1 MTTRLNLDGNEIV
14 IRPLQR
20 ADVPGVGRFVAA
32 LSTHDLLFLRRDLQ
46 HARVIDAWM
55 QSVDRGEM
63 ESLVATVGEKVVA
76 TLAVVGDQLGWSSHV
91 AELRMVVAP
100 EMRGKGLGR
109 ELLAKGV
116 ELAISNGAAK
126 ISAQMTPD
134 QTGAITLFEEAGF
147 RGEAMLRD
155 HVRDRDGKTHDLA
168 ILALHPEREQARRE
182 AFGDENTAQ

>member
-1 MTTRLNLDGNEIV
+1 
-14 IRPLQR
+14 
-20 ADVPGVGRFVAA
+20 
-32 LSTHDLLFLRRDLQ
+32 
-46 HARVIDAWM
+46 
-55 QSVDRGEM
+55 
-63 ESLVATVGEKVVA
+63 
-76 TLAVVGDQLGWSSHV
+76 
-91 AELRMVVAP
+91 
-100 EMRGKGLGR
+100 MRGKGLGR